1 MKNSVNEKEYIPSE
15 AFSPYYA
22 KSSLLLCKIT
32 GVLRTQVHKNLQLA
46 HAVLSNLVRLTY
58 ASGFQG

>member
-1 MKNSVNEKEYIPSE
+1 MKKKIVPSE
-15 AFSPYYA
+15 SISPHCA

-32 GVLRTQVHKNLQLA
+32 GVLRTQVHKNMQLA

>member
-1 MKNSVNEKEYIPSE
+1 MKKKIVPSE
-15 AFSPYYA
+15 SISPHYA

-32 GVLRTQVHKNLQLA
+32 GVLRTQVHKNMQLA

>member
-1 MKNSVNEKEYIPSE
+1 MHENEDIPSKIILTH
-15 AFSPYYA
+15 YTI
-22 KSSLLLCKIT
+22 SSLLLCKIT
-32 GVLRTQVHKNLQLA
+32 GVLRTQVHRNMQLA

>member
-1 MKNSVNEKEYIPSE
+1 MQNSVNEKENIPSE
-15 AFSPYYA
+15 TISPHFA

-32 GVLRTQVHKNLQLA
+32 GVLRTQVHRNMQLA

>member
-1 MKNSVNEKEYIPSE
+1 MKNSTSE
-15 AFSPYYA
+15 TISPHYA

-32 GVLRTQVHKNLQLA
+32 GVLRTQVHRNMQLA

>member
-1 MKNSVNEKEYIPSE
+1 MQNSVNEKENIPSE
-15 AFSPYYA
+15 TISPHFA

-32 GVLRTQVHKNLQLA
+32 GVLRTQVHRHMQLA